1 MRAANLVYASTE
13 MGMTLG
19 IVIEK
24 RNTACG
30 PWESVT
36 VDALLAHQQFR
47 RLTLVSVAMECPVYT
62 LAAPSAMAELLRGGW
77 GTEKTCTPLA
87 EGAGLPVDA
96 SAPCRRDAFA
106 LASLDR
112 GSAGWFT
119 CARLQN
125 YNWDAGHR
133 EPLEDDSWVQEAFAP
148 ELRQEAAHLAAT
160 LASLGDPTNVR
171 VIMFFV

>member
-1 MRAANLVYASTE
+1 

-30 PWESVT
+30 RWEPVRS
-36 VDALLAHQQFR
+36 DGLLAYRQFE
-47 RLTLVSVAMECPVYT
+47 RLELAGVATECQVYS
-62 LAAPSAMAELLRGGW
+62 LAAPSSMAELLQGGW
-77 GTEKTCTPLA
+77 GAEKTCTPLQ

-96 SAPCRRDAFA
+96 SPECRRDVEA
-106 LASLDR
+106 LTSPGR
-112 GSAGWFT
+112 SPAGWFS

-125 YNWDAGHR
+125 YNWAAGHR
-133 EPLEDDSWVQEAFAP
+133 ELLEDDSWMQEAFAP
-148 ELRQEAAHLAAT
+148 ELREEADHLAAT
-160 LASLGDPTNVR
+160 LADLGNPTEVR